1 MWGRG
6 DLFLRPLSPCVE
18 CERKTTSNLG
28 GLIMKQSEMLRRQAD
43 MLESELRLIATA
55 EELRRRADILDKL
68 EADYK
73 SGWEKE

>member
-1 MWGRG
+1 
-6 DLFLRPLSPCVE
+6 
-18 CERKTTSNLG
+18 
-28 GLIMKQSEMLRRQAD
+28 MKQSEMLRRQAD